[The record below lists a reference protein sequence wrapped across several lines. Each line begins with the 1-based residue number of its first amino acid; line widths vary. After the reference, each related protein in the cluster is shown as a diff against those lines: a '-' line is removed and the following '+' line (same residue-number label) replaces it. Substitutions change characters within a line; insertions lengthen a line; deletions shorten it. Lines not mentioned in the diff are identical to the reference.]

1 MTAEHDHESLE
12 IHFVDECTKKKESD
26 ENIYIREICG
36 PRSV

>member
-1 MTAEHDHESLE
+1 MTAEHDHEGLGL
-12 IHFVDECTKKKESD
+12 HFVDECTKKESD